1 VTSHDDVSRRRRLSR
16 FFSKVTAPTIDE
28 ARADLW
34 SPQADGEHWSGTPE
48 AYYSTL
54 LEQYK
59 LYVEMADRVSARR
72 GQANTF
78 FLTFNSAVFTLIGAF
93 WTARPHSTS
102 TLLIVPVLVLM
113 AECLAWFWLIR
124 SYRQLNAA
132 KYAVVGALE
141 ERLPASPYWR
151 AEWKALGEGNDPSR
165 YLPLTHLE
173 EWIPIL
179 FALAYLSG
187 FIAILAS

>member
-1 VTSHDDVSRRRRLSR
+1 MTSPDDGSRRRAPIR
-16 FFSKVTAPTIDE
+16 FFAKVTAPTLDE
-28 ARADLW
+28 ARAELW
-34 SPQADGEHWSGTPE
+34 APQAEAERWTGSPE
-48 AYYSTL
+48 AYSSAV

-59 LYVEMADRVSARR
+59 MYVEMADRVSARR
-72 GQANTF
+72 GLANTF

-93 WTARPHSTS
+93 WTARPHAASA
-102 TLLIVPVLVLM
+102 LLIIPVLVLM

-151 AEWKALGEGNDPSR
+151 GEWKALGEGKDPAR

-173 EWIPIL
+173 EWVPLI
-179 FALAYLSG
+179 FAIAYLSG
-187 FIAILAS
+187 FIAILAA